1 MNKYKTRKGSLMIL
15 SYRVVCKRIAAKC
28 LLGVA
33 VIGLAACGGGG
44 GGGTNTTPTTEPVPD
59 TQPNAFSFSTQGDVA
74 LGAVVESEAVTISGM
89 NAAASVVVSG
99 GEYAIGNG
107 AYSSAAGSISNGQ
120 AVKVRATAAAEFATG
135 QTVSLTIGGVTGEFT
150 VTTAAQDI
158 TPNAIDLG
166 TVTDVTPGATASSV
180 SVGIEGITGA
190 VPISISNG
198 TYTLGS
204 GSPTSEAGTIENGQ
218 TVTVT
223 GTAAATFATEIV
235 VALTIGDTTENF
247 SVTTV
252 AEDTNPDAFEL
263 GATATVSAP
272 GATAESQLITVAGI
286 NSTASISITNGEY
299 RIDGV
304 QDYSSAASTV
314 TNGQQIQV
322 RATAGTIHN
331 DTTTATL
338 TIGNQSDTFAVIAED
353 QTPPTAE
360 VIFPTA
366 NTMSNGT
373 FVTLRGNA
381 SDDFGPVTEINVTVT
396 TDDGTVEVD
405 TQTLTATGDE
415 DFQDTWSVQ
424 VGLASEKLNTLQVT
438 ATDFAGEASTPVTL
452 TVLQRADALTTDFP
466 EGNDVSIGR
475 YEYAGIEWDRENDR
489 LFLACAAPVQILAID
504 IETGTRSIFIDK
516 DPAFQSFSML
526 KLLPE
531 QNTLLFAEQ
540 NYAIIFNANLE
551 TGAFA
556 VLTDDSSPDSNVD
569 IGGPYSME
577 LGSDGALYVADAAA
591 RFYSVNM
598 DSGARS
604 LISDA
609 SRPSGGANPFTNPMG
624 LVLDEA
630 NDRALLTDY
639 TTQQLLWVDLTTGAR
654 TVWVD
659 SDQLNAPFDIKMD
672 TNDNRIILTDEEL
685 EAVIAV
691 DLSTGVLT
699 TLSGTSKPASDVN
712 SLQIPWGIV
721 IDEQEDIA
729 FVGSQ
734 SKVVSSGYAS
744 ILLVDLTT
752 GERIVVTNSIA
763 Q

>member
-1 MNKYKTRKGSLMIL
+1 MIL

>member
-1 MNKYKTRKGSLMIL
+1 
-15 SYRVVCKRIAAKC
+15 
-28 LLGVA
+28 
-33 VIGLAACGGGG
+33 
-44 GGGTNTTPTTEPVPD
+44 
-59 TQPNAFSFSTQGDVA
+59 
-74 LGAVVESEAVTISGM
+74 
-89 NAAASVVVSG
+89 
-99 GEYAIGNG
+99 
-107 AYSSAAGSISNGQ
+107 
-120 AVKVRATAAAEFATG
+120 
-135 QTVSLTIGGVTGEFT
+135 
-150 VTTAAQDI
+150 
-158 TPNAIDLG
+158 
-166 TVTDVTPGATASSV
+166 
-180 SVGIEGITGA
+180 
-190 VPISISNG
+190 
-198 TYTLGS
+198 
-204 GSPTSEAGTIENGQ
+204 
-218 TVTVT
+218 
-223 GTAAATFATEIV
+223 
-235 VALTIGDTTENF
+235 
-247 SVTTV
+247 
-252 AEDTNPDAFEL
+252 
-263 GATATVSAP
+263 
-272 GATAESQLITVAGI
+272 
-286 NSTASISITNGEY
+286 
-299 RIDGV
+299 
-304 QDYSSAASTV
+304 
-314 TNGQQIQV
+314 
-322 RATAGTIHN
+322 
-331 DTTTATL
+331 
-338 TIGNQSDTFAVIAED
+338 
-353 QTPPTAE
+353 
-360 VIFPTA
+360 
-366 NTMSNGT
+366 
-373 FVTLRGNA
+373 
-381 SDDFGPVTEINVTVT
+381 
-396 TDDGTVEVD
+396 
-405 TQTLTATGDE
+405 
-415 DFQDTWSVQ
+415 
-424 VGLASEKLNTLQVT
+424 
-438 ATDFAGEASTPVTL
+438 
-452 TVLQRADALTTDFP
+452 
-466 EGNDVSIGR
+466 
-475 YEYAGIEWDRENDR
+475 
-489 LFLACAAPVQILAID
+489 
-504 IETGTRSIFIDK
+504 
-516 DPAFQSFSML
+516 ML

-540 NYAIIFNANLE
+540 NYAIIFNADLE

-569 IGGPYSME
+569 IGGPYAME

-685 EAVIAV
+685 EAVMAV